1 MSRVARSSDAPARGV
16 ELLLL
21 RSRAPR
27 VAARAR
33 RNAATTLARERA
45 LPGGGSWLGCILY
58 CGHYPLAGTTVAR
71 FSKVIG
77 QNNFDRSSNVLL
89 HAQRTYSH
97 VTILTSK
104 RNHTNTTYMQV
115 CTAVLQ

>member
-27 VAARAR
+27 VAARSR

-58 CGHYPLAGTTVAR
+58 CGHYRYPLAGTTVDGLVKLLAKTT
-71 FSKVIG
+71 ST
-77 QNNFDRSSNVLL
+77 DRETSCYTHSA
-89 HAQRTYSH
+89 HTRTQRY
-97 VTILTSK
+97 
-104 RNHTNTTYMQV
+104 
-115 CTAVLQ
+115 

>member
-27 VAARAR
+27 VAARSR

-58 CGHYPLAGTTVAR
+58 CGHYPLAGTTVDGLV
-71 FSKVIG
+71 SKVIG
-77 QNNFDRSSNVLL
+77 QNNFDRSRNVLL
-89 HAQRTYSH
+89 LYTHSAHTRT
-97 VTILTSK
+97 
-104 RNHTNTTYMQV
+104 
-115 CTAVLQ
+115 